1 MTQERTTRADAA
13 AGDRF
18 AVLRSVGL
26 KVVST
31 GLFAVMGALI
41 KWLGPDYP
49 TGQIVFVRSL
59 FALIPVLLLVRA
71 AGGWSVLRTAR
82 PWSHLGRSL
91 AGVTAM
97 FCRFTSLTL
106 IPLATATAIT
116 FAAPLITTALAAWLL
131 GETVR
136 RYRWTAVTVGF
147 LGVLLMLQ
155 PAVVRGLTAGAMD
168 DAYVFGAAA
177 ALLGAVFM
185 AIAMIQ
191 IRHMTATEPGISIV
205 FYFSATCTVVGAATL
220 PFAAVMPDLLDGA
233 AMVAIG
239 VVGGLAQVTLTASYR
254 NAGASLIA
262 PFEYTALLW
271 AFLIGYV
278 VFGEVPEPVVLAGA
292 AVVVAA
298 GVFILHRE
306 HRLGLERARQRR
318 PEPPL

>member
-1 MTQERTTRADAA
+1 MTGADGTASE
-13 AGDRF
+13 AGPDRG

-41 KWLGPDYP
+41 KWLGPEYP

-59 FALIPVLLLVRA
+59 FALIPVLVLLRA

-82 PWSHLGRSL
+82 PFSHLGRSL

-97 FCRFTSLTL
+97 FCRFTALTL

-136 RYRWTAVTVGF
+136 RSRWTAVTVGF

-155 PAVVRGLTAGAMD
+155 PAVMRGLDPKVVDDTYVLGAG
-168 DAYVFGAAA
+168 A
-177 ALLGAVFM
+177 ALLGALFM

-191 IRHMTATEPGISIV
+191 IRRMTATEPSITIV

-220 PFAAVMPDLLDGA
+220 PFAAVVPDLTDGA

-239 VVGGLAQVTLTASYR
+239 VLGGLAQVTLTASYR
-254 NAGASLIA
+254 HAGASLIA

-271 AFLIGYV
+271 AFAIGYV
-278 VFGEVPEPVVLAGA
+278 AFGEVPEPVVLTGA
-292 AVVVAA
+292 AFVVAA
-298 GVFILHRE
+298 GVFILYRE

-318 PEPPL
+318 PEPPI